1 MGESAVHLMALYQ
14 SQETK
19 LSHRGLTKKEEV
31 SMTSLR
37 NRMLVTA
44 ALALAAISASAV
56 PASAQSVC
64 TGSFTLPHEVRWQA
78 GTLPAGD
85 YTFTMDSVAG
95 PARITLR
102 GPNGSAFV
110 SAVVA
115 DKDDRGGQSR
125 LTIVGRGSKA
135 FVHDLYLAPIGRRL
149 KYSVPKAPKEE
160 LLAQGP
166 VTTEHILV
174 AMK

>member
-1 MGESAVHLMALYQ
+1 MALYQ

-19 LSHRGLTKKEEV
+19 VSHRGLIEKEEV

-44 ALALAAISASAV
+44 ALALAATCASAV
-56 PASAQSVC
+56 PASSQSVC
-64 TGSFTLPHEVRWQA
+64 AGGFTLPNEVRWQG

-85 YTFTMDSVAG
+85 YTFRMDSAAA
-95 PARITLR
+95 PARITLK

-110 SAVVA
+110 SAIVA
-115 DKDDRGGQSR
+115 DKDARGGQSS
-125 LTIVGRGSKA
+125 LTIVRRGNKA
-135 FVHDLYLAPIGRRL
+135 FVHDMYLASIGLRL
-149 KYSVPKAPKEE
+149 QYHVPKASKQE
-160 LLAQGP
+160 LIAQVP

>member
-1 MGESAVHLMALYQ
+1 
-14 SQETK
+14 
-19 LSHRGLTKKEEV
+19 
-31 SMTSLR
+31 MTSLR
-37 NRMLVTA
+37 NRMLVTS
-44 ALALAAISASAV
+44 ALALAAICASAV
-56 PASAQSVC
+56 PASAQAVC

-85 YTFTMDSVAG
+85 YTFRMDSAVA
-95 PARITLR
+95 PARITLK

-115 DKDDRGGQSR
+115 DKDARGGQSG
-125 LTIVGRGSKA
+125 LTIVRRGSKA
-135 FVHDLYLAPIGRRL
+135 FVHDLYLAPIGLRL

-174 AMK
+174 ALR